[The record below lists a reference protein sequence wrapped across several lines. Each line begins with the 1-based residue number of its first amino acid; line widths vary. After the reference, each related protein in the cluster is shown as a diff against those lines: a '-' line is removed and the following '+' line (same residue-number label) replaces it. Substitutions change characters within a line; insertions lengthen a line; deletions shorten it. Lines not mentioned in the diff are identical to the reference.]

1 MLKISDPQLFNLINE
16 EIQRQKNTYSLIAS
30 ENICSAEVLEA
41 LGSPLTNKYSEGYPL
56 KRYYNG
62 NRFIDEIE
70 LLTIERAK
78 KLFGCEFANVQAYSG
93 SPANH
98 AVYLGLLEPGDT
110 VLGFDLASGGHLTHG
125 AKVNFS
131 GKYYNSQNYFVDNQT
146 NLLNY
151 DEISDIAH
159 KLKPKLIVA
168 GLTAYPREI
177 DFKKFS
183 DIAKSVGAYLLAD
196 ISHISGMVAVGLHN
210 SPIGFAD
217 VVMTTTHKQLRGPR
231 GALILSNNEELMTKI
246 NKAVFP
252 GLQGGPHNNQTAAI
266 AVALNEALD
275 SNYKVYIEKVI
286 QNRKVI
292 EDILRENEI
301 KMITGGSDNHLLLL
315 DVGFARGKSVANNL
329 EEKNIIVNAN
339 SIPFDTS
346 KPLNPSGIRIGTPCI
361 TTQGI
366 DNEKLIWIAN
376 EIVESIKKAD

>member
-30 ENICSAEVLEA
+30 ENICSVEVLEA

-62 NRFIDEIE
+62 NKFIDEIE
-70 LLTIERAK
+70 LLAIERAK
-78 KLFGCEFANVQAYSG
+78 KIFGCEFANVQAYSG

-131 GKYYNSQNYFVDNQT
+131 GKYYNSQNYFVDSQT

-183 DIAKSVGAYLLAD
+183 EIAKSVGAYLLAD

-292 EDILRENEI
+292 EDVLRENEI

-315 DVGFARGKSVANNL
+315 DVGFARGKSVANRL

-366 DNEKLIWIAN
+366 DTEKLIWIAN

>member
-30 ENICSAEVLEA
+30 ENICSVEVLEA

-62 NRFIDEIE
+62 NKFIDEIE
-70 LLTIERAK
+70 LLAIERAK
-78 KLFGCEFANVQAYSG
+78 KIFGCEFANVQAYSG

-131 GKYYNSQNYFVDNQT
+131 GKYYNSQNYFVDSQT

-183 DIAKSVGAYLLAD
+183 EIAKSVGAYLLAD

-286 QNRKVI
+286 QNI
-292 EDILRENEI
+292 Y
-301 KMITGGSDNHLLLL
+301 
-315 DVGFARGKSVANNL
+315 
-329 EEKNIIVNAN
+329 
-339 SIPFDTS
+339 
-346 KPLNPSGIRIGTPCI
+346 
-361 TTQGI
+361 
-366 DNEKLIWIAN
+366 
-376 EIVESIKKAD
+376 